1 MAARVTTGLAAAVC
15 AAGLLA
21 PAAAA
26 DPPAGGSLPAATDLV
41 GAGADTTQG
50 FMNQTS
56 LDYDAAVV
64 GTTQPRLYSIDATG
78 ASPITTKTGATPIP
92 RPDGSLAGFNALAGT
107 TAATLDYARSARG
120 PVSSLNPQPFTFVAF
135 ARDAVSW
142 AARASGHAPANLT
155 TGQLRDIYQCTVTN
169 WTQIDPTLANATIKP
184 VLPQAASDSR
194 QAFLKALGGGTTVL
208 TPGACVTTGP
218 RSDRGTDPLLN
229 DDDVVFPYSVGLFV
243 DQVYR
248 GHGTAVES
256 PGLLDLRRIDG
267 IAPVDASNNINS
279 SFVATA
285 YGHQLWHAF
294 RTADYAAANARG
306 VALRSVFNS
315 SGWIC
320 THPAATVAR
329 GFLPLPV
336 PNCGASVYATG
347 LAL

>member
-26 DPPAGGSLPAATDLV
+26 DPPPGTMPAATDLV

-56 LDYDAAVV
+56 ADYDAAII
-64 GTTQPRLYSIDATG
+64 GTQPRLYSIDATG
-78 ASPITTKTGATPIP
+78 ASPITTKTGATPIA
-92 RPDGSLAGFNALAGT
+92 RPDGSLAGFNALVAT
-107 TAATLDYARSARG
+107 TAATLDYARTSRG
-120 PVSSLNPQPFTFVAF
+120 PVSNINPQPYTFVAF

-142 AARASGHAPANLT
+142 AAKPGGHAPANLT
-155 TGQLRDIYQCTVTN
+155 TAQLRDIYQCVVTTWN
-169 WTQIDPTLANATIKP
+169 QIDPALANTTIKP
-184 VLPQAASDSR
+184 VLPQATSDSR
-194 QAFLKALGGGTTVL
+194 HAFLKALGGGSALL

-218 RSDRGTDPLLN
+218 RGDRGTDPLLN
-229 DDDVVFPYSVGLFV
+229 DDDVVFPYSVGLYV

-256 PGLLDLRRIDG
+256 PGPLALRRIDG
-267 IAPVDASNNINS
+267 IAPVDASNNISS

-294 RTADYAAANARG
+294 RTADYSAANSRG

-320 THPAATVAR
+320 GHPAATVAR
-329 GFLPLPV
+329 GFLPLPA
-336 PNCGASVYATG
+336 PGCGVSVWATG